1 MKKILTLLIIF
12 WNVTYIYSQNDVYYS
27 SGNLNLNINLYTNK
41 FMIFFEN
48 EYNGDTIPGH
58 MSPRFFYGPYSNG
71 SVYKR
76 GNKLF
81 MYDPQIKRYYI
92 FILIDKYTL
101 VSTKNTALTNKNDT
115 LRAVS
120 IVKGDGSPCESL
132 SWKNNKRHGIWN
144 YFFDSGI
151 SKVKYVNGAKIDSV
165 FQTYKDINAMK

>member
-27 SGNLNLNINLYTNK
+27 SGNLNLNIDLYTNK
-41 FMIFFEN
+41 FRIYFEV
-48 EYNGDTIPGH
+48 EYDGDTIPGH
-58 MSPRFFYGPYSNG
+58 MSPRFIYGPYSNG

-81 MYDPQIKRYYI
+81 LYDPQIKRYYI
-92 FILIDKYTL
+92 FNLIDKYTL
-101 VSTKNTALTNKNDT
+101 VSTKNTALINKNDT

-120 IVKGDGSPCESL
+120 IGKEDGSPCESL